1 MLSDETLFIFQGG
14 STMTDFADHFDS
26 EADDMMDGILAESS
40 DAMSPTL
47 TPFVSLGTAADA
59 IMDGPTTQHQA
70 EAKDLFQCFDDGVP
84 SIDRMKRA
92 GLHHDEDFEL

>member
-1 MLSDETLFIFQGG
+1 
-14 STMTDFADHFDS
+14 MTEFANNFDY

-47 TPFVSLGTAADA
+47 TPFVSLGSAEAP

-70 EAKDLFQCFDDGVP
+70 EAKDLFQSFDDGVP
-84 SIDRMKRA
+84 SVDRLKRA
-92 GLHHDEDFEL
+92 GLHYEEDFEL